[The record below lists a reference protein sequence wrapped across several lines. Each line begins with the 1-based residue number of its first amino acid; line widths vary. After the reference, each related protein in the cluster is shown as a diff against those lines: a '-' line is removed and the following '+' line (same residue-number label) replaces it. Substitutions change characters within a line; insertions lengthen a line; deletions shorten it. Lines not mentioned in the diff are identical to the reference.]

1 MKYLHRIE
9 EKSRPGCSRRRFFAV
24 AAAIGTGCLCQ
35 PSQLDQLLAL
45 LSGRRDSIQPLCG
58 ESATVES
65 LLRRTWK
72 EPLSGPSSS
81 QSVYLTFDDG
91 PLPCSSRIMD
101 ALDRT
106 RHKVTFFVIGR
117 NLANAELRKIAVR
130 AIQAG
135 HEIANHSYSHP
146 AFSSISAKQAE
157 KEIRSTHELIQDV
170 IAEAGG
176 DPVTQDRFFRF
187 PYGALASGSA
197 NEVCNRTLAALDY
210 QIAWWN
216 VDTNDWQMEL
226 WWNPRPF
233 SRVLASLKCARVQD
247 VVLMHDR
254 VSTARHVE
262 DMLGCVQS
270 LGLASVPLS
279 RYRRT

>member
-1 MKYLHRIE
+1 M
-9 EKSRPGCSRRRFFAV
+9 
-24 AAAIGTGCLCQ
+24 
-35 PSQLDQLLAL
+35 
-45 LSGRRDSIQPLCG
+45 
-58 ESATVES
+58 ES

-72 EPLSGPSSS
+72 EPLIGPPCSR
-81 QSVYLTFDDG
+81 SVYLTFDDG
-91 PLPCSSRIMD
+91 PLPCSSRIVD

-106 RHKVTFFVIGR
+106 EHKVTFFVIGR
-117 NLANAELRKIAVR
+117 NLANVELRKIAVR
-130 AIQAG
+130 AIRAG

-176 DPVTQDRFFRF
+176 DPDTQDRFFRF
-187 PYGALASGSA
+187 PYGALPWGGA
-197 NEVCNRTLAALDY
+197 NEACNRTLAELDY
-210 QIAWWN
+210 KIAWWD

-233 SRVLASLKCARVQD
+233 SRVLASLKGARGQD

-254 VSTARHVE
+254 TSTARHVGE
-262 DMLGCVQS
+262 MLACVQS